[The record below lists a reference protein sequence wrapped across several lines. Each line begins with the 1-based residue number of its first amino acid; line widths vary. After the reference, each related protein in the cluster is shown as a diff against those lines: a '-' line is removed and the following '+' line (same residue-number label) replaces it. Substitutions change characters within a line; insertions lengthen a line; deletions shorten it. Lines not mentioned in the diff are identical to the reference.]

1 MKSRIRKHTK
11 LVYLFTILIGVFS
24 ALHGLIQFDIPDT
37 VSGGIRWVGII
48 GLVVIGINSN
58 KLTTWI
64 FISMFI
70 GAEIGYDFPVLG
82 NELNVLSKIFIKLI
96 KSIIAPLLFGT
107 LIVGIAGHSN
117 IKQVGRLGWKSLLY
131 FELVTTVALV
141 IGLIAINISK
151 AGVGIVNTGIKEEIP
166 QTIKQQGW
174 KDLVLHV
181 FPENFIKAISEGQV
195 LQIVVFCLLFAISML
210 FVSKETR
217 KPFITFA
224 ESLSSIMFKFTDI
237 IMYFAPFAV
246 GGAIAYTIS
255 NLGIDIMKNLI
266 QLLLTL
272 YISLIAFVLLVFV
285 PMIFFFKIPIKRF
298 IAYVTE
304 PVTIAFGTASSEAA
318 LPLAMENMEKFGVNR
333 EVVAFVLPTGLSFN
347 LDGTT
352 LYLSLAAIFVAQAAG
367 IELTLGQQIVMLL
380 TLMLTSKGVAGVA
393 RASLVILAATVSSF
407 GLPEWPIAAI
417 LGIDALMDM
426 ARTAVNTLGNC
437 LATVVIGKWENEL
450 NIPAE
455 KIN

>member
-1 MKSRIRKHTK
+1 MKSRIRKHIK
-11 LVYLFTILIGVFS
+11 LVYLFTIIIGVFS

-48 GLVVIGINSN
+48 GLLIIGINSN

-131 FELVTTVALV
+131 FEVVTTVALV

-272 YISLIAFVLLVFV
+272 YLSLIAFVLLVFV

-298 IAYVTE
+298 IAYVTK

-450 NIPAE
+450 NIPTE

>member
-1 MKSRIRKHTK
+1 MKSCIRKHIK
-11 LVYLFTILIGVFS
+11 LVYLFTIIIGVFS
-24 ALHGLIQFDIPDT
+24 ALHGLIQLNIPDT
-37 VSGGIRWVGII
+37 VSGGIRWMGII
-48 GLVVIGINSN
+48 GLIVIGINSN

-272 YISLIAFVLLVFV
+272 YLSLIAFVLLVFV

-450 NIPAE
+450 NIPVE